1 MKKILSEKALQLK
14 PSATLAISAKEKEL
28 KSQGVDVVGFGA
40 GEPDFPTPEHIREA
54 AKRSLDR
61 CETFYTPVGGIPEL
75 KKAVAHRFAEDYQLV
90 YSAGPDRGVM
100 RSQAQSVQHFQRD
113 PRSWR

>member
-1 MKKILSEKALQLK
+1 MKTILSDRATQLK

-40 GEPDFPTPEHIREA
+40 GEPDFPTPLHIREA

-61 CETFYTPVGGIPEL
+61 GETFYTPW
-75 KKAVAHRFAEDYQLV
+75 
-90 YSAGPDRGVM
+90 AGLL
-100 RSQAQSVQHFQRD
+100 S
-113 PRSWR
+113 

>member
-40 GEPDFPTPEHIREA
+40 GRA
-54 AKRSLDR
+54 
-61 CETFYTPVGGIPEL
+61 
-75 KKAVAHRFAEDYQLV
+75 
-90 YSAGPDRGVM
+90 
-100 RSQAQSVQHFQRD
+100 
-113 PRSWR
+113 